1 MKIKRLFLLGLIA
14 VFAAS
19 CVKEQAETQTVPS
32 DGDVIEAGIGAPAT
46 KTYVE
51 KLEVKWAAG
60 DRITA
65 FLGTE
70 SKSLYQLSEGAGTTY
85 GYFTKVN
92 GSLVGSPINGN
103 YAIYSYNDEAILED
117 GKILVDLP
125 VVQTFAPNSFGPG
138 ANTMVAF
145 SETKTFYFQNVGG
158 YFVVPMTGNVAVKS
172 ITIQGGDSEHLAG
185 RAVVSLDKEGPVIEG
200 IRRFVPTIKLVCE
213 EPVQLD
219 PKEPVE
225 FWFVVPPTRFSMGL
239 SVEIEYNDGEVY
251 QASPGAKS
259 FNIERNE
266 IYRMDPLDLTKK
278 ELTIKRLWGKYPDTC
293 WPAFS
298 QNLDRCATMD
308 EDYIY
313 VAQQGGGKKGVWAIP
328 LDGDLDKAVE
338 VCMDGVESEGTHYTS
353 CVRTIWDPA
362 TEKHILLL
370 CNLALEGGTH
380 LYLYAYEN
388 GINAAPTKLLK
399 DYTLPTWA
407 ERRFGDF
414 FTVVGDWSNGY
425 VWFRTN
431 TSGASTTARW
441 NIVNGALKSQTPDG
455 FNYGYG
461 ASQGKGQFYQ
471 YDMSA
476 KSGLLVTDKIGLFY
490 DLNSAEGQAWNG
502 IDQDSMRRMFGITP
516 FEYDGKKY
524 IAFTKMKNDNAARSW
539 LTIIEDKGTAADFKA
554 SLEENKIV
562 YQAAVQIEEEGAST
576 NVVPGATFSDQTS
589 ANCAVVVKEDGAYI
603 MAHHHNVG
611 VSLFK
616 MAME

>member
-1 MKIKRLFLLGLIA
+1 MKFKRLFLLGLIA

-19 CVKEQAETQTVPS
+19 CVKEQVETQTVLS
-32 DGDVIEAGIGAPAT
+32 DGDVIEAGTGAPGT
-46 KTYVE
+46 KTYAD

-65 FLGTE
+65 FLGTQ
-70 SKSLYQLSEGAGTTY
+70 SKSVYQLSEGAGTTY

-92 GSLVGSPINGN
+92 GSLVGVPIDGN
-103 YAIYSYNDEAILED
+103 YAIYSFNEDVALVD
-117 GKILVDLP
+117 GKIQVDIP
-125 VVQTFAPNSFGPG
+125 GVQTFVPNSFGPG

-145 SETKTFYFQNVGG
+145 SETKVFGFQNVGG
-158 YFVVPMTGNVAVKS
+158 FFVVPMTGNVAVKS
-172 ITIQGGDSEHLAG
+172 VTIKSGGSEPLAG
-185 RAVVSLDKEGPVIEG
+185 RAIVSFGKEGPVVDA
-200 IRRFVPTIKLVCE
+200 IRRSLDEVKLVCE
-213 EPVQLD
+213 ESFQLD
-219 PKEPVE
+219 AEEPVE
-225 FWFVVPPTRFSMGL
+225 FWFVVPPTAFKMGL
-239 SVEIEYNDGEVY
+239 SVQVEYNDGEIFT
-251 QASPGAKS
+251 ASPAAKS

-266 IYRMDPLDLTKK
+266 IYRMAPLDITKK
-278 ELTIKRLWGKYPDTC
+278 ELTVKRLWGKYPNTG
-293 WPAFS
+293 WPTFA

-328 LDGDLDKAVE
+328 LDGNLDKAVE

-362 TEKHILLL
+362 KEKHILLL
-370 CNLALEGGTH
+370 CNLALTGGTH

-414 FTVVGDWSNGY
+414 FTVAGDWSNGC

-431 TSGASTTARW
+431 TTGASTTARW

-476 KSGLLVTDKIGLFY
+476 KYGLLVTDKIGLFY

-502 IDQDSMRRMFGITP
+502 VDQDSMRRMFGITP

-554 SLEENKIV
+554 SLEEYKIV
-562 YQAAVQIEEEGAST
+562 YQAAVQIGEEGAST

-611 VSLFK
+611 ISLFK
-616 MAME
+616 MSME